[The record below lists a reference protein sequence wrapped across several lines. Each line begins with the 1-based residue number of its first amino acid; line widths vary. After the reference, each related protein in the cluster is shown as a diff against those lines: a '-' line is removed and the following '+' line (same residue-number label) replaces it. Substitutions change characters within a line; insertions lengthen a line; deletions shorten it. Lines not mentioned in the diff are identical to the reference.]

1 MQLLFDTY
9 TYNKKGDAMN
19 YIVCI
24 AGLCGAGK
32 SVVSDYFIRS
42 GFAYI
47 RFGQLTM
54 DELQKRNH
62 PICEENERMIREE
75 LRDKYG
81 MAAYAILNL
90 PKMDEMIKT
99 SHVIADGLYSFGE
112 YKVLKEH
119 YGRALVVIAVYA
131 SPEVRYQRLA
141 NRKLDPL
148 DTTGRNRPLTR
159 TEAISRD
166 YREIEKSDK
175 GGPIAMA
182 DYTIINQSDFSNLE
196 NQVKEILHEL
206 SL

>member
-1 MQLLFDTY
+1 
-9 TYNKKGDAMN
+9 MN
-19 YIVCI
+19 RIVCI

-32 SVVSDYFIRS
+32 SVVSDYFIQS

-54 DELQKRNH
+54 DELKKRNL
-62 PICEENERMIREE
+62 PICEENERAIREE
-75 LRDKYG
+75 LREQYG

-90 PKMDEMIKT
+90 PKLDEMILT
-99 SHVIADGLYSFGE
+99 GNVIADGLYSFGE

-119 YGRALVVIAVYA
+119 FGDRLAVIAVYA
-131 SPEVRYQRLA
+131 SPEIRYARLA
-141 NRKLDPL
+141 SRKLDPL
-148 DTTGRNRPLTR
+148 DTAGRNRPLTR

-182 DYTIINQSDFSNLE
+182 DYTIINNQDFTVLE
-196 NQVKEILHEL
+196 KQVKEILYEL
-206 SL
+206 NTR

>member
-1 MQLLFDTY
+1 
-9 TYNKKGDAMN
+9 MN
-19 YIVCI
+19 RIVCI
-24 AGLCGAGK
+24 SGLCGAGK
-32 SVVSDYFIRS
+32 SVVSDYFIQS

-54 DELQKRNH
+54 DELKKRNL
-62 PICEENERMIREE
+62 PICEENERAIREE
-75 LRDKYG
+75 LREKYG

-90 PKMDEMIKT
+90 PRLDEMIL
-99 SHVIADGLYSFGE
+99 SGNVIADGLYSFGE

-119 YGRALVVIAVYA
+119 FRDRLAVIAVYA
-131 SPEVRYQRLA
+131 SPEIRYARLA

-159 TEAISRD
+159 DEAISRD

-182 DYTIINQSDFSNLE
+182 DYTIINNQDFASLE
-196 NQVKEILHEL
+196 KQVKEILNEL
-206 SL
+206 NH